1 MDVHPPHSPIHSVK
15 EFMIHL
21 LAITIGLLIALGLES
36 VVSWMHHRHQ
46 AREAREEIRQEIK
59 LNRDM
64 VGKDLDSIPGEMKY
78 LDGITA
84 QLEAE
89 KAGGE
94 AKPMPD
100 YNRYFPL
107 FLNSAWQTANSTGTL
122 RYMEYAQVKQYSAIY
137 AEQTLAGDELE
148 RAVAVRRE
156 LYQLSSRMGRK
167 ERLTAEECDR
177 GEQVVEGEK
186 FGVEVLKELDESLL
200 YQYNRVLGQ
209 GQ

>member
-1 MDVHPPHSPIHSVK
+1 
-15 EFMIHL
+15 MIHL

-36 VVSWMHHRHQ
+36 MVSWMHHRHQ
-46 AREAREEIRQEIK
+46 SREAKEEIRRE
-59 LNRDM
+59 LSSNRIM
-64 VGKDLDSIPGEMKY
+64 VGKYLASVPGEIKF

-122 RYMEYAQVKQYSAIY
+122 RYMEYEEVKRYSAIY
-137 AEQTLAGDELE
+137 AEQALAGDEFE
-148 RAVAVRRE
+148 RAVAFRRE
-156 LYQLSSRMGRK
+156 LYQLSSRMSRK
-167 ERLTAEECDR
+167 ERLTPEECDR

-186 FGVEVLKELDESLL
+186 FGVDVLKELDQALL
-200 YQYNRVLGQ
+200 YQYNQVLGQ

>member
-15 EFMIHL
+15 DFMIHL

-36 VVSWMHHRHQ
+36 IVSWMHHRHQ
-46 AREAREEIRQEIK
+46 AGEAKEEIRQE
-59 LNRDM
+59 LSSNREM
-64 VGKDLDSIPGEMKY
+64 VSKHLASIPGEIKF
-78 LDGITA
+78 LEGITV

-89 KAGGE
+89 KAGGGAE
-94 AKPMPD
+94 PMPD

-122 RYMEYAQVKQYSAIY
+122 RYMEYEEVKRYSAIY

-148 RAVAVRRE
+148 RNVAVRRE
-156 LYQLSSRMGRK
+156 FFQLASRMSRK
-167 ERLTAEECDR
+167 ERLSAEECDR

-186 FGVEVLKELDESLL
+186 FGVEVLKELDQSLI
-200 YQYNRVLGQ
+200 YKYNRELGQ
-209 GQ
+209 